1 MDSCKKCGTKFK
13 FFPVLKSFIRNYK
26 NVSCKNCGAMH
37 QHKLI
42 NRIFGAIF
50 IAVAL
55 AVANPLPVFRDFT
68 VNEAVKSILIFA
80 GAYLW
85 LAALGTVWSRLQL
98 VEEQKVATTKFK

>member
-1 MDSCKKCGTKFK
+1 MDSCKNCGTKFK

-26 NVSCKNCGAMH
+26 NVSCRDCGAVH

-55 AVANPLPVFRDFT
+55 AVANPLPVFRDF
-68 VNEAVKSILIFA
+68 NFIDALKCILIFA

-85 LAALGTVWSRLQL
+85 LAALGAVWSRLKL
-98 VEEQKVATTKFK
+98 VEETRVSPKA